1 MAIVTAKIQI
11 LQTLE
16 NVLLLLIPFTFASV
30 MLNYHEWHDYLIKQ
44 NSFANFSNIS
54 IAFNRS
60 FSNKA
65 IKYQCCSVRNLKVW
79 NFTLYLLRKRVK
91 IVFLRFRFLCSI
103 PLNQNFGEQMRNLT
117 EFYSDTIL
125 HQVNLEVKE
134 FLAEP
139 LFYFNL

>member
-103 PLNQNFGEQMRNLT
+103 PPWIKISESTWENLIHSDRNGILFRYNFASSKFR
-117 EFYSDTIL
+117 S
-125 HQVNLEVKE
+125 
-134 FLAEP
+134 
-139 LFYFNL
+139 